1 PQFAL
6 TDGALTV
13 PRLTRGS
20 TTATGE
26 LEVFRPDGTVLI
38 TGGTGSLGALFARHL
53 VTAHGVTSLV
63 LTSRRGPAAEGA
75 DALAA
80 ELKELGARS
89 VAVEACDTSDRA
101 ALAALFDRHRVTA
114 VIHTA
119 GVLDDGTLVSLTP
132 ERLDTV
138 LAPKA
143 DGAWH
148 LHELTTE
155 RGIDLDT
162 FVLFSSVTGTLGNR
176 GQANYGAANAFLD
189 ELARHRRTLGLPA
202 TSLAWGLW
210 EQTGGMASTLADE
223 TGRRAKRDGM
233 RALTAEQGLALFDTA
248 LTAAQPALVPA
259 KLDLA
264 AYAQHQPVPVLL
276 HGLVRPA
283 RKQAADTA
291 VASARTFTDRLAAL
305 GPEERQREVLTLV
318 RTEAAAALGH
328 SGAEAVKAGQAFK
341 EVGFDSLAA
350 VELRN
355 RLTTATGIKLP
366 ATLVFDYPNPA
377 ALAGHLLATLTPGLP
392 AGADGAGDAGAD
404 LPGAAAR
411 EEAIRRFLASAPLA
425 RLGELGVIE
434 RVLPHLDGGGD
445 DAASHE
451 ADVLVPAG
459 TAAAAAGAGAGAG
472 AGEEPAASE
481 LIGAMSVDSLLAL
494 ALGGESK

>member
-80 ELKELGARS
+80 ELKELGAREVT
-89 VAVEACDTSDRA
+89 VAACDTRDRD
-101 ALAALFDRHRVTA
+101 ALAGLLDLHGITA

-119 GVLDDGTLVSLTP
+119 GVLDDGSLASLTP
-132 ERLDTV
+132 DRLDTV

-155 RGIDLDT
+155 RGIDLDA
-162 FVLFSSVTGTLGNR
+162 FVLFSSVSGTLGNR
-176 GQANYGAANAFLD
+176 GQANYSAANAFLD

-210 EQTGGMASTLADE
+210 EQTGGMASALAE
-223 TGRRAKRDGM
+223 AEGTRRRVSRDGM
-233 RALTAEQGLALFDTA
+233 RALTAGQGLALFDAA
-248 LTAAQPALVPA
+248 LAAPQPALVPA
-259 KLDLA
+259 RLDLA
-264 AYAQHQPVPVLL
+264 AYARQQPVPTLL
-276 HGLVRPA
+276 RGLVRPA
-283 RKQAADTA
+283 RKQAGAA
-291 VASARTFTDRLAAL
+291 AAPSAETFADRLAKL
-305 GPEERQREVLTLV
+305 GADERAAAVLELV
-318 RTEAAAALGH
+318 RKEAATALGH
-328 SGAEAVKAGQAFK
+328 SGADAVQPDQAFK
-341 EVGFDSLAA
+341 NLGFDSLAA

-355 RLTTATGIKLP
+355 RLTETTGVRLS
-366 ATLVFDYPNPA
+366 ATLVFDYPNPL
-377 ALAGHLLATLTPGLP
+377 ALARRLEEQLVTE
-392 AGADGAGDAGAD
+392 
-404 LPGAAAR
+404 AA
-411 EEAIRRFLASAPLA
+411 P
-425 RLGELGVIE
+425 
-434 RVLPHLDGGGD
+434 
-445 DAASHE
+445 
-451 ADVLVPAG
+451 
-459 TAAAAAGAGAGAG
+459 AAAAAGAVVDAATVLAGLDGLERALAG
-472 AGEEPAASE
+472 SVLDAGGQSEVAARLQALAARWGKAPAGRESDGPDLDTVTDDELFDLIDSE
-481 LIGAMSVDSLLAL
+481 LGLS
-494 ALGGESK
+494 